1 MERNFFLHFSILS
14 MVIVLSG
21 CSIAVDNVPDSKPDL
36 VSESS
41 QDSVTSSSE
50 ALSHLR
56 RNPVPGSIEKFVNL
70 HGVTKFNLTEN
81 DELVF
86 SSSNSKSIF
95 TPDYSQGRIISA
107 VAFCEEEKGV
117 FSFFIDGKYIGHGPC
132 GKDVVTYTAPEI
144 KGNKN
149 PTISFTIENS
159 THFNVAFFQRKTQ
172 P

>member
-1 MERNFFLHFSILS
+1 

-95 TPDYSQGRIISA
+95 TPDYSQGTNISA
-107 VAFCEEEKGV
+107 SRTISRGESGSWTVPYNVTRGWIAVSSEKV
-117 FSFFIDGKYIGHGPC
+117 RVTATVKYARPNCSF
-132 GKDVVTYTAPEI
+132 YTKQTSYEGI
-144 KGNKN
+144 KGH
-149 PTISFTIENS
+149 TLFTHGS
-159 THFNVAFFQRKTQ
+159 D
-172 P
+172 